1 MSTWLTYA
9 SKAGKNTKS
18 AESGD
23 VVTVF
28 DENKKRLEWRTAV
41 IESLVKGKDDVVK
54 GANIRVIAK
63 EKSLR
68 MSRLLK
74 KLYPVEVRSETP
86 SKVPRE
92 SAQEGREGPRI
103 SPRPAA
109 AADAR

>member
-9 SKAGKNTKS
+9 SKAGKNAKS
-18 AESGD
+18 AGSGD

-92 SAQEGREGPRI
+92 SARESREGPR
-103 SPRPAA
+103 SNPRPAA

>member
-9 SKAGKNTKS
+9 SKAGKNAKS
-18 AESGD
+18 AGSGD

-54 GANIRVIAK
+54 GANIRVIGK

-74 KLYPVEVRSETP
+74 KLYSVEVRSETL

-92 SAQEGREGPRI
+92 SAQEGREGPRS

>member
-18 AESGD
+18 AESRD

-74 KLYPVEVRSETP
+74 KTLSR
-86 SKVPRE
+86 
-92 SAQEGREGPRI
+92 
-103 SPRPAA
+103 
-109 AADAR
+109 

>member
-9 SKAGKNTKS
+9 SKAGKNAKS
-18 AESGD
+18 AGSGD

-92 SAQEGREGPRI
+92 SAREGREGPR
-103 SPRPAA
+103 SNPRPAA